1 METMGADESY
11 RRGAHVGL
19 EGGGALALVT
29 GAGGSEQRRTARTGV
44 GEADGWGPQD
54 SAQTLPS
61 KAQEIGIKIPADR
74 I

>member
-1 METMGADESY
+1 METVGADESY
-11 RRGAHVGL
+11 RRGAHV
-19 EGGGALALVT
+19 ALVM

-44 GEADGWGPQD
+44 GEADGWGPRD